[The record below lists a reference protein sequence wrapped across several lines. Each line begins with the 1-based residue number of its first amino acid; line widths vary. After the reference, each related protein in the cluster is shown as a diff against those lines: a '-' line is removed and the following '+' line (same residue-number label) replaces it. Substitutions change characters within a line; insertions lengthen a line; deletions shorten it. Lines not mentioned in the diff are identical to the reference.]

1 MKDNQDQFTAVH
13 RNEGTGNGR
22 MQEQIR
28 RVSEMEERLNRI
40 AAWLEDPSS
49 APVEEDVR
57 ILDEYYRSPLW
68 MADFAADEAGLFPA
82 SMPRGVLSEDGIYS
96 VLAEYEELKES
107 DSP

>member
-1 MKDNQDQFTAVH
+1 MKEKKEEFKPTH
-13 RNEGTGNGR
+13 GSEGSDNGR

-49 APVEEDVR
+49 RPVDEDVR
-57 ILDEYYRSPLW
+57 ILDGYYRSPLW
-68 MADFAADEAGLFPA
+68 MADFEADEAGLFPA

-96 VLAEYEELKES
+96 VLAEYEEQKES
-107 DSP
+107 GSP